1 MRRAHLLA
9 LSIAMTAGFS
19 AAAAAGG
26 VAVPIDQARVIAFAR
41 PATTVFVGNP
51 AMADVTVIDPTHVF
65 VLGKAFGATNLIALD
80 ASGNV
85 LANDPLTVEG
95 HVASTVTLNLGSAQQ
110 TYACAS
116 GRCEAAPVP
125 GDAQGPYSAVM
136 GENQNRQGMGKAAA
150 LASAAVAGPGQ

>member
-1 MRRAHLLA
+1 MRRAHLLVA
-9 LSIAMTAGFS
+9 SFAMTAGFS
-19 AAAAAGG
+19 ASAMAGAI
-26 VAVPIDQARVIAFAR
+26 AVPIDQARVIAFER

-80 ASGNV
+80 ARGAV
-85 LANDPLTVEG
+85 LANDALTVEG
-95 HVASTVTLNLGSAQQ
+95 HVASTVTLNLGSVQQ

-125 GDAQGPYSAVM
+125 GDTSGGYSTIM
-136 GENQNRQGMGKAAA
+136 SENQNRQGMAAKAAA
-150 LASAAVAGPGQ
+150 VASASAGQ

>member
-1 MRRAHLLA
+1 MRRAHFLVA
-9 LSIAMTAGFS
+9 SIAVTTAAFTAS
-19 AAAAAGG
+19 AMAGA
-26 VAVPIDQARVIAFAR
+26 VSVPIDQARVVAFER
-41 PATTVFVGNP
+41 PAATVFVGNP

-80 ASGNV
+80 ARGNV
-85 LANDPLTVEG
+85 LANDALTVEG

-125 GDAQGPYSAVM
+125 GDAQKPYYGPVM
-136 GENQNRQGMGKAAA
+136 DENQNRQDMGSKAATV
-150 LASAAVAGPGQ
+150 ASATQ